1 MNELQIFKNPEFGQ
15 VRALNINGEPW
26 LVGKDIAESLK
37 YKEPHKA
44 IVRHVEEDDRMKYP
58 VADSLGRKQETWLIN
73 ESGLYSL
80 ILSSEL
86 KEAKNFKKW
95 VTSEVLPSIRKYGI
109 YATDEV
115 IDRILDNPDFGI
127 KLLQELKIERQKRIE
142 AEQMNNILMHVNKT
156 YTATEIAKELGF
168 KSAIALN
175 NDLAKKRIQFKQNG
189 TWVLYSDY
197 ANKGYVEI
205 KQEILDN
212 GKVIYHRRWTQL
224 GRKFLIDLYNKNSSL
239 KS

>member
-58 VADSLGRKQETWLIN
+58 VADSLGRKQETWLVN

-127 KLLQELKIERQKRIE
+127 KLLQELKLRDK
-142 AEQMNNILMHVNKT
+142 
-156 YTATEIAKELGF
+156 KELR
-168 KSAIALN
+168 LN
-175 NDLAKKRIQFKQNG
+175 K
-189 TWVLYSDY
+189 
-197 ANKGYVEI
+197 
-205 KQEILDN
+205 
-212 GKVIYHRRWTQL
+212 
-224 GRKFLIDLYNKNSSL
+224 
-239 KS
+239 